1 MTVSTKQ
8 TGKACSVPGG
18 LAASGIVS
26 MAVTMGTSIVIAHFL
41 NCEKITWEQAGYW
54 IMGMLFAASFLGG
67 KTAIMAMKH
76 QRILVSF
83 MAGLLYWGILLCIT
97 ALFFRGDF
105 SAVWVTAGIILA
117 GCGSAALITGSK
129 GKKNRKKVRSTYR

>member
-1 MTVSTKQ
+1 MKKQ
-8 TGKACSVPGG
+8 HQKNIA
-18 LAASGIVS
+18 
-26 MAVTMGTSIVIAHFL
+26 TSIPVGISWGLTFGFSIILLGSITIAKLLDTLVIQW
-41 NCEKITWEQAGYW
+41 IQAGYW

-97 ALFFRGDF
+97 ALFFGGDF